1 MVLQCKAGNDLLK
14 GPLIITGFISLAC
27 LEVSLIVAFLFYFFS
42 PYTKG
47 TLFVIRLLTAE
58 RREFRTLGSSA
69 CRSDEDQ
76 QVVH

>member
-1 MVLQCKAGNDLLK
+1 MQCKAGNDLLK

-27 LEVSLIVAFLFYFFS
+27 LEVSLIVAFLFYFFP

-58 RREFRTLGSSA
+58 RGGEFRTLGSSA